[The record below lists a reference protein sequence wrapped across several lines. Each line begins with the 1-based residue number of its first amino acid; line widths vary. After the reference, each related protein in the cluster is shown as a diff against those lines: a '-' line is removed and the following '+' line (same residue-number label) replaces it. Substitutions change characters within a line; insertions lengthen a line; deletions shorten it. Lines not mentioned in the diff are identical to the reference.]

1 MAVGEIVL
9 VPAPA
14 GDGGAGGHL
23 PLGDELPARLHHAG
37 PAGALGQVHAQL
49 HLAHTEQVLV
59 GVVKTGDDGAAL
71 SVHAACVGPG
81 GGEDLLVGAHLGD
94 DPVPDEK
101 GLGKFLPL
109 QVDVGVENDGFHVV
123 SPFFG

>member
-1 MAVGEIVL
+1 M
-9 VPAPA
+9 
-14 GDGGAGGHL
+14 
-23 PLGDELPARLHHAG
+23 
-37 PAGALGQVHAQL
+37 
-49 HLAHTEQVLV
+49 

-101 GLGKFLPL
+101 GLGKLLPL
-109 QVDVGVENDGFHVV
+109 QIDVGVENDGFHVV